1 MGVKTLGGSTPPSR
15 TIRSFDDPGVRGVL
29 VKVAVE
35 ELEAC
40 KRRLAVEAPADVVQK
55 EWERA
60 YGRVQK
66 QARLPG
72 FRKGHVPRS
81 LVKLHF
87 ADDVRREVAEHL
99 IPDIY
104 RQALSEARLDPV
116 NEPDLTDVKLEEN
129 APLSFVAVVEVKPAI
144 ELGDYKGVEVQHAP
158 KAITDDEVTAT
169 LEQMRE
175 QQAEFRAV
183 DRAAATGDL
192 VVVDYTLRPDE
203 HDPTTANGYH
213 FVLGSGA
220 VMPEIDAA
228 AAGMNAGEQR
238 EVVLHFP
245 DDHRI
250 ESLRGKGGSATL
262 KVSEVKEKILPALDD
277 DFAKSLGEFET
288 LDALRAELSRQL
300 EARAQTEQRRELEDK
315 VVGVVLQRHDFT
327 VPEAMVMRQIAHQV
341 EHARERLRRQGVD
354 PDKVPWDVPKLVGE
368 LRPGA
373 EQGVKRALLLE
384 AIADKEGVVA
394 GDDEVEGEVEN
405 IARASQRPAPAVRR
419 MMEKSGDLEALRL
432 GLRERKTLDLLIEH
446 ATVRA

>member
-1 MGVKTLGGSTPPSR
+1 M
-15 TIRSFDDPGVRGVL
+15 
-29 VKVAVE
+29 KVAVE

-99 IPDIY
+99 IPDVY
-104 RQALSEARLDPV
+104 RQALTEARLDPV
-116 NEPDLTDVKLEEN
+116 NEPDLQEVKLEEN

-144 ELGDYKGVEVQHAP
+144 ALTDYKGVEVQHAP
-158 KAITDDEVTAT
+158 SAVGDDEVAAT

-183 DRAAATGDL
+183 DRPAAAGDL
-192 VVVDYTLRPDE
+192 AVVDYTLRPE
-203 HDPTTANGYH
+203 AHEATTANGYH
-213 FVLGSGA
+213 FVIGSGA
-220 VMPEIDAA
+220 VMPEIDGAA
-228 AAGMNAGEQR
+228 VGMKAGEEKDVALR
-238 EVVLHFP
+238 FA
-245 DDHRI
+245 DDHRL
-250 ESLRGKGGSATL
+250 EPLRGKSGTATL

-277 DFAKSLGEFET
+277 ELAKSLGEFET
-288 LDALRAELSRQL
+288 LEALRAEVRKQL
-300 EARAQTEQRRELEDK
+300 EARREAEQRRELEDK
-315 VVGVVLQRHDFT
+315 VVGAVLQRHEFT
-327 VPEAMVMRQIAHQV
+327 VPDAMVMRQIAHQV
-341 EHARERLRRQGVD
+341 EHARERMRRQGVD
-354 PDKVPWDVPKLVGE
+354 PDAVRWDVPKLVGE

-373 EQGVKRALLLE
+373 EQGVRRALLLE
-384 AIADKEGVVA
+384 AIADKEGLAA
-394 GDDEVEGEVEN
+394 GDDEVEAEVEK

-419 MMEKSGDLEALRL
+419 MMEKSGDLEALRM
-432 GLRERKTLDLLIEH
+432 GLRERKTLEFLIGH
-446 ATVRA
+446 ATVHGDVRGDKGER

>member
-250 ESLRGKGGSATL
+250 ESLRGKSGSATL

-315 VVGVVLQRHDFT
+315 VVGAVLQRHDFT

-394 GDDEVEGEVEN
+394 GDDEVEGEVEK

>member
-300 EARAQTEQRRELEDK
+300 EVRAQTEQRRELEDK
-315 VVGVVLQRHDFT
+315 VVGAVLQRHDFT

-394 GDDEVEGEVEN
+394 GDDEVEGEVEK